1 VAIRVVD
8 TKQVFKG
15 KPLDIKLQDTET
27 KPNNE
32 KSEREESAEK
42 TRSINQDR
50 VTENDCHV
58 GFRKEKSGGGN
69 TFYIPLSLQS
79 RFIKYSVRY
88 AITAVDY
95 DF

>member
-1 VAIRVVD
+1 MAIRVVD

-15 KPLDIKLQDTET
+15 KLLDVKLQDTER

-32 KSEREESAEK
+32 KSEREESGEK
-42 TRSINQDR
+42 AKSTNQDR
-50 VTENDCHV
+50 VTENDYHV

-79 RFIKYSVRY
+79 RFIK
-88 AITAVDY
+88 
-95 DF
+95 